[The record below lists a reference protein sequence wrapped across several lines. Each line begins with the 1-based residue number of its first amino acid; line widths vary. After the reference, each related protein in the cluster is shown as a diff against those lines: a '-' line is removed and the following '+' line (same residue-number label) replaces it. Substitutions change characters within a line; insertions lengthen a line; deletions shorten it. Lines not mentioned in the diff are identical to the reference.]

1 MLVYQRVMVTN
12 QLRSLSHSVA
22 ELKAPFIS
30 IYVLWHLVAA
40 TYAPHDA
47 SANVGWT
54 RVNKIEHLNFPKP
67 WTFKSDTAPSMHWKP
82 KHWMASLRNWS
93 HGFFQQ
99 SWIGHMV
106 FSTKLT
112 TESHPIVST
121 ATPAESQLDIK
132 DIHSCINCCLPF
144 CSHPFPTLTVI
155 SFSTASISSSSCS
168 GSFWCIPSDTSWLI
182 SPRGWC
188 RDSTVPYGEAPA
200 TISNFSRNS

>member
-1 MLVYQRVMVTN
+1 MVTN
-12 QLRSLSHSVA
+12 QLRSLSHSAA

-30 IYVLWHLVAA
+30 IDVLCLM
-40 TYAPHDA
+40 A
-47 SANVGWT
+47 SCGCYIRPARRLRKRVGWT
-54 RVNKIEHLNFPKP
+54 KLNIS
-67 WTFKSDTAPSMHWKP
+67 TFQNHEPSNLTRHQACTEKNTEWL
-82 KHWMASLRNWS
+82 HRR
-93 HGFFQQ
+93 
-99 SWIGHMV
+99 IGHIV

-168 GSFWCIPSDTSWLI
+168 GSFWCIPSDTNWLI
-182 SPRGWC
+182 SPRDGSSAMWDGVGT
-188 RDSTVPYGEAPA
+188 RLYRMAKHLLPFLTSAETHTKST
-200 TISNFSRNS
+200 